1 VEKRKPLQ
9 AAMNVLTLLAAIGA
23 TAFVFIQLLNHEIA
37 VINAAVEAAKAR
49 GIEKPEIVIGPPG
62 LRIENPALIIA
73 LTAAIMVGGFALYTL
88 AARFTAAGC

>member
-1 VEKRKPLQ
+1 LI
-9 AAMNVLTLLAAIGA
+9 ANVLALLVTIGA
-23 TAFVFIQLLNHEIA
+23 TAFIFINIFNFEIEQ
-37 VINAAVEAAKAR
+37 ITAAVEAARLR

-73 LTAAIMVGGFALYTL
+73 LTAATMVGGFALYTL